1 MDQEL
6 IDGLPWSGLAPLKII
21 LNNMM
26 DSASPPSQTLLSHLR
41 DKISGSSS
49 RQFFFTITL
58 LVGSDTTW
66 EQSAEAGEY

>member
-41 DKISGSSS
+41 RQNIGFQLSSVFLYNYTS
-49 RQFFFTITL
+49 CGF
-58 LVGSDTTW
+58 
-66 EQSAEAGEY
+66 